1 MRAAPFALA
10 FIGGFPYTVYR
21 CIILRD
27 HEQDRLFSFAPKST
41 EFFV

>member
-10 FIGGFPYTVYR
+10 FVEGFPYTIYS
-21 CIILRD
+21 CTILRD
-27 HEQDRLFSFAPKST
+27 HEQDRPFSFAPKST